1 MKMFDD
7 IFDKTFKKYV
17 LMDTFRLPMCVKELR
32 LFSEKICQSF
42 LEEYSN
48 HHSLTLSSSSKSLSP
63 RSMKQYT
70 SLSTRSNKS
79 SSNSSPSKNAPIGM
93 NSLSKTFN
101 IIKILGQGNF
111 GRVYKMENKFDHRL
125 FALKQILITPKEDL
139 RKVLQEVENLSRA
152 GKHKNIVKY
161 LDCFL
166 IQEESFESGRP
177 EDTESSDGY
186 SEYTDEKPE
195 QTDSFINFQEDVS
208 DLQQIFVSNEQKENR
223 RIIKRKSIS
232 ISVPEYERSESA
244 LGYSKTITCICIKVK
259 LLRKYKQFI
268 ISHLLDG
275 VL

>member
-1 MKMFDD
+1 MFDD
-7 IFDKTFKKYV
+7 IFDKAFKKYV
-17 LMDTFRLPMCVKELR
+17 LMDSFRLPMCVKELR
-32 LFSEKICQSF
+32 LFSERICQAF

-48 HHSLTLSSSSKSLSP
+48 NQSLTIGSSSKSLSP
-63 RSMKQYT
+63 RTMNQFNSSSSRSSK
-70 SLSTRSNKS
+70 SL
-79 SSNSSPSKNAPIGM
+79 SNSSPSKNAPIGM

-101 IIKILGQGNF
+101 IIKIVGQGNF

-166 IQEESFESGRP
+166 IQEENCDTGSP
-177 EDTESSDGY
+177 EDTGSSGGF
-186 SEYTDEKPE
+186 SEYTDDKFD
-195 QTDSFINFQEDVS
+195 QTESISFINFQEDVS
-208 DLQQIFVSNEQKENR
+208 DLQQILVSNDQKENR

-259 LLRKYKQFI
+259 TENIKKNFSFI
-268 ISHLLDG
+268 YLSYFYF
-275 VL
+275 

>member
-79 SSNSSPSKNAPIGM
+79 SSNSSPIKNALIGI

-101 IIKILGQGNF
+101 IIKILGKTMKVDIYVLGTAWPVLLIF
-111 GRVYKMENKFDHRL
+111 G
-125 FALKQILITPKEDL
+125 
-139 RKVLQEVENLSRA
+139 
-152 GKHKNIVKY
+152 
-161 LDCFL
+161 
-166 IQEESFESGRP
+166 
-177 EDTESSDGY
+177 
-186 SEYTDEKPE
+186 
-195 QTDSFINFQEDVS
+195 
-208 DLQQIFVSNEQKENR
+208 QIFLVNVFHTFQ
-223 RIIKRKSIS
+223 
-232 ISVPEYERSESA
+232 
-244 LGYSKTITCICIKVK
+244 
-259 LLRKYKQFI
+259 
-268 ISHLLDG
+268 
-275 VL
+275 